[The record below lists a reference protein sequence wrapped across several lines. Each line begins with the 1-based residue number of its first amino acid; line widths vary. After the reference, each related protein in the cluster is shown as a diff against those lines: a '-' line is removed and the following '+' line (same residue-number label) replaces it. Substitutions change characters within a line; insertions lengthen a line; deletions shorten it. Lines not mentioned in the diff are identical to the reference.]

1 MDKTGLFYR
10 EMPKYTLAKI
20 SDDGAGAKEDK
31 SRITVL
37 FSVNGDGSKK
47 NIYLIGKSKTPKGV
61 NKKFFDE
68 NNVEYFSNSS
78 AWMDREIFTKIIS
91 EMDRNLNTPTIVII
105 DNFSGHKLTEPEKL
119 KNIILVFLPPNT
131 SKTQPLDLGIISAFK
146 FKFQKFLLSYFC
158 DNLQRK
164 NFKMNEIDIK
174 RIFPWIFQDFDLIR
188 RETIIKCFFKSLKLA
203 IIPLEQTGNDDFIND

>member
-1 MDKTGLFYR
+1 MRKIRINGERASVALNIDELMEPIKNFIIEKKIPACDIYNMDQTGLFYR
-10 EMPKYTLAKI
+10 EMPNSTLAKI
-20 SDDGAGAKEDK
+20 SDDGAGVKEDK

-68 NNVEYFSNSS
+68 KNVEYFSNSS

-131 SKTQPLDLGIISAFK
+131 SKTQPLDLRIISAFK
-146 FKFQKFLLSYFC
+146 FKFQKFSLSC
-158 DNLQRK
+158 L
-164 NFKMNEIDIK
+164 
-174 RIFPWIFQDFDLIR
+174 
-188 RETIIKCFFKSLKLA
+188 
-203 IIPLEQTGNDDFIND
+203 